1 MAQRVKCL
9 PAMQETRVRSLGQ
22 EDPLEKEM
30 ATHSSTLAW
39 KIPWMEEPGS
49 LQSMGSQRVRR
60 LSDFPSP
67 LDVLSYE
74 GKTAHAHT
82 SALIL
87 GVWLD
92 HISQPPLLLDGDL
105 RLSSGCKNGFMHL
118 F

>member
-1 MAQRVKCL
+1 M
-9 PAMQETRVRSLGQ
+9 T
-22 EDPLEKEM
+22 
-30 ATHSSTLAW
+30 THPGILAR
-39 KIPWMEEPGS
+39 KIPWTKEPDGV
-49 LQSMGSQRVRR
+49 QSMGSQRVRR